1 MPTIDDVARS
11 AGVSRATV
19 SRYLNGHRVRSRAA
33 IELAIT
39 EIGFSLNQTARSLS
53 SGSTRSIGVVVP
65 DVTNPFFAQAVK
77 GIEASSRDDHYN
89 IFLCNT
95 DESAARQE
103 EVLNSLIGRVD
114 AVVLAP
120 ATESANVPTALD
132 LMGVPV
138 VLLDREFADHSR
150 FDSVLV
156 DNEGGSGSA
165 ARYLAQLGHRRIGV
179 ISGPLTATPG
189 RTRHEGFLGALASE
203 GIMLPPEYVWVG
215 DFRELSGYIATKS
228 LVGLSEPPSAI
239 FAANNLMA
247 VGALK
252 ALRESGLKIP
262 GDVSF
267 VSFDELDLGELL
279 EPRLTTVTRPT
290 IEQGALAAT
299 LLAERLRGEAPPSAR
314 RCVLE
319 TRLTV
324 RESCARPSSSQQAES
339 QGRLHASPDRRRDLV
354 DAQD

>member
-1 MPTIDDVARS
+1 VPTINDVARN

-19 SRYLNGHRVRSRAA
+19 SRYLNGHRVRAQTEIESA
-33 IELAIT
+33 IA
-39 EIGFSLNQTARSLS
+39 EIGFSLNQTARSLK
-53 SGSTRSIGVVVP
+53 SGATRSIGVVVP
-65 DVTNPFFAQAVK
+65 DITNPFFAHAVQ
-77 GIEASSRDDHYN
+77 GIEESSRDGDYN

-103 EVLNSLIGRVD
+103 EVLDSLVGRVD
-114 AVVLAP
+114 AIILAP
-120 ATESANVPTALD
+120 ATESATVPAALG

-138 VLLDREFADHSR
+138 VLLDREFADHSL

-156 DNEGGSGSA
+156 DNEGGAGAA

-179 ISGPLTATPG
+179 ISGPLSATPG
-189 RTRHEGFLGALASE
+189 RTRHEGFLRDLEAE
-203 GIMLPPEYVWVG
+203 GIRLPSQYVVVG
-215 DFRELSGYIATKS
+215 DFRELSGYIAAKS
-228 LVGLSEPPSAI
+228 LIGLPEPPTAI

-252 ALRESGLKIP
+252 ALRESHLRIP
-262 GDVSF
+262 RDISF
-267 VSFDELDLGELL
+267 VSFDELDVGELL

-299 LLAERLRGEAPPSAR
+299 LLTERLRGEAPPSPR

-319 TRLTV
+319 TRLSV
-324 RESCARPSSSQQAES
+324 RDSC
-339 QGRLHASPDRRRDLV
+339 SPPLSNQEQREAV
-354 DAQD
+354 CVS

>member
-19 SRYLNGHRVRSRAA
+19 SRYLNGRRVRSRSSIESA
-33 IELAIT
+33 IA
-39 EIGFSLNQTARSLS
+39 EIGFSLNQTARSLK

-65 DVTNPFFAQAVK
+65 DITNPFFAQAVR
-77 GIEASSRDDHYN
+77 GIEESTRDDAYN

-95 DESAARQE
+95 DESAARQD
-103 EVLNSLIGRVD
+103 EVLDNLVGRVD
-114 AVVLAP
+114 AIILAP
-120 ATESANVPTALD
+120 ATESATVPPALT

-138 VLLDREFADHSR
+138 VLLDREFGDHSL

-156 DNEGGSGSA
+156 DNEGGAGAA
-165 ARYLAQLGHRRIGV
+165 ARYLAQLGHRRIGL

-189 RTRHEGFLGALASE
+189 RTRHEGFVDGLASE
-203 GIMLPPEYVWVG
+203 GITLPTEFVAAG
-215 DFRELSGYIATKS
+215 DFRELSGYIAAKS
-228 LVGLSEPPSAI
+228 FVGLPDPPTAI

-247 VGALK
+247 IGALK
-252 ALRESGLKIP
+252 ALRESKLRVPNDI
-262 GDVSF
+262 SF
-267 VSFDELDLGELL
+267 ISFDELDLGELL

-299 LLAERLRGEAPPSAR
+299 LLAERLRGEAPESPR

-319 TRLTV
+319 TRLSV
-324 RESCARPSSSQQAES
+324 RDSC
-339 QGRLHASPDRRRDLV
+339 SPPLTNPQREAV
-354 DAQD
+354 CVS